1 MLLTTSAMARLRRTD
16 RDRAAASE
24 ERITMKTRF
33 AMGTMALFGLS
44 ALVVA
49 AGADEEKVPLEK
61 VPAAIRK
68 AVQGKFPKA
77 QVTQAEKE
85 VEDGKTIYEIGL
97 EEDGHHIDVSATEDG
112 TIVEIET
119 EVAAQDLPR
128 AVTDAVKAKYP
139 KGTIKKAEE
148 VVKGATTNYEVIVA
162 EGSKSRE
169 VVLDRAGK
177 ILEDEESD
185 ED

>member
-1 MLLTTSAMARLRRTD
+1 LLTAAVSRLRRTG
-16 RDRAAASE
+16 RVLAAAHE

-33 AMGTMALFGLS
+33 GMWTLALFGLS

-49 AGADEEKVPLEK
+49 ARADEEKVPLDK
-61 VPAAIRK
+61 VPAAVLK
-68 AVQGKFPKA
+68 AVKGKFPGAEIK
-77 QVTQAEKE
+77 QAEKE
-85 VEDGKTIYEIGL
+85 VEEGKTIYEIGL
-97 EEDGHHIDVSATEDG
+97 KEDGRNIDVSATEDG
-112 TIVEIET
+112 TIVEIEK
-119 EVAAQDLPR
+119 EVAAKDLPR
-128 AVTDAVKAKYP
+128 AVADAVKAKYP

-148 VVKGATTNYEVIVA
+148 VAKGEKTTYEVIVA

-185 ED
+185 GD